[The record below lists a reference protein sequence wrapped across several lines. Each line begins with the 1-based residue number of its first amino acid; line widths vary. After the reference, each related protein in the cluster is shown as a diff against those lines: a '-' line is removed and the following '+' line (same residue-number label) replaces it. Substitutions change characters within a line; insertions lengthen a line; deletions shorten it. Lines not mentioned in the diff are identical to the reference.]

1 MSEIRFTNE
10 TSSTVWVAVM
20 FYSPHG
26 APDGCAG
33 YGQWGTR
40 GWWRIEPGGTAF
52 ALRTNN
58 RYAAFYAESASGSV
72 WSGDRGPVY
81 VYQHAFDSCI
91 GIGSSQAR
99 RVNMRLIDTNGNNLR
114 IRLTT

>member
-20 FYSPHG
+20 FYSP
-26 APDGCAG
+26 DGCAA
-33 YGQWGTR
+33 YGMWGTR
-40 GWWRIEPGGTAF
+40 GWWRIEPGATAF

-58 RYAAFYAESASGSV
+58 RYAGYYAESANGKT

-81 VYQHAFDSCI
+81 VYQQAFDSCI
-91 GIGSSQAR
+91 GIGSTAAR
-99 RVNMRLIDTNGNNLR
+99 TVNMRLIDTNGNNLR
-114 IRLTT
+114 IRLTN

>member
-20 FYSPHG
+20 FYSP
-26 APDGCAG
+26 DGCAA

-40 GWWRIEPGGTAF
+40 GWWQIAPGGTAF

-58 RYAAFYAESASGSV
+58 RYAGYYAESANGTGMWRTSRPTYDQDPSRNRKPIRI
-72 WSGDRGPVY
+72 S
-81 VYQHAFDSCI
+81 ASCKLSTSTSWTPI
-91 GIGSSQAR
+91 GTSCHC
-99 RVNMRLIDTNGNNLR
+99 
-114 IRLTT
+114 